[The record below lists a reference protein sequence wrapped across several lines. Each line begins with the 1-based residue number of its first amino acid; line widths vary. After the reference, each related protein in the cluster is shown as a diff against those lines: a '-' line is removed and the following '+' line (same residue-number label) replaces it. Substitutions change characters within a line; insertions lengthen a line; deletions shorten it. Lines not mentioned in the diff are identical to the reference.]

1 MPHQLMAGSR
11 PRFLRLDRVRDIC
24 PELSMNKR
32 AEEKNKKEAKVKE
45 ANQKHF
51 CSQFVSKVLTPSTV
65 FLPSADCCSH
75 SGYVTQT
82 SVWFITS
89 CTCLLLRFNVQT
101 WLKCNAFLPECR
113 HISKSLAGTLM
124 DSAGSLSL
132 NLFISFWYST
142 SGTFRPCLM
151 LLDRSYYTWR
161 GSHESGSC
169 FQTSTSSVL
178 VLRHLWHT
186 IWHHHDTHPPTSN
199 MLYGKQSSHWWQ
211 FKRWNFLFS
220 ILFMFERTIQIYT
233 LMKSCLY
240 FALNADTTSTIQTG
254 DFKGTA
260 FNELYRL
267 YPFDQAGNWLGM
279 TNDI

>member
-1 MPHQLMAGSR
+1 M
-11 PRFLRLDRVRDIC
+11 
-24 PELSMNKR
+24 
-32 AEEKNKKEAKVKE
+32 
-45 ANQKHF
+45 
-51 CSQFVSKVLTPSTV
+51 
-65 FLPSADCCSH
+65 
-75 SGYVTQT
+75 

-142 SGTFRPCLM
+142 SGTFRPCGCCL
-151 LLDRSYYTWR
+151 TAHIGR

-169 FQTSTSSVL
+169 FQTTSSVL
-178 VLRHLWHT
+178 VLRHLWDT

-199 MLYGKQSSHWWQ
+199 MLYEKQSSHWWQ

-233 LMKSCLY
+233 L
-240 FALNADTTSTIQTG
+240 TSLMNHAYILRSMQIPL
-254 DFKGTA
+254 FKPVILKAQHSMSYIDCTP
-260 FNELYRL
+260 LIRL
-267 YPFDQAGNWLGM
+267 ETD
-279 TNDI
+279 